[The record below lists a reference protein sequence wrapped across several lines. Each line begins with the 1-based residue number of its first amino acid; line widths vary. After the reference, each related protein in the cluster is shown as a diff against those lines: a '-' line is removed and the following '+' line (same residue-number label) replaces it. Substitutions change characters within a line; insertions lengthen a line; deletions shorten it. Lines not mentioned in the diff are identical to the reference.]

1 MKFKERMHVVGHK
14 LAAMKAA
21 GVKKITLY
29 YTREVNG
36 KKVPNY
42 KRIAITAALIGAAGY
57 GAYKLYK
64 HKKHGHV
71 IKKVDTPN

>member
-1 MKFKERMHVVGHK
+1 MKLKQRMHVVGQK
-14 LAAMKAA
+14 LKAMKAA
-21 GVKKITLY
+21 GVKKIVLY

-42 KRIAITAALIGAAGY
+42 KRIAITAALVAAAGY
-57 GAYKLYK
+57 GVYRLVK

-71 IKKVDTPN
+71 LVKNE

>member
-1 MKFKERMHVVGHK
+1 MKIKERMHVVGRK

-42 KRIAITAALIGAAGY
+42 KRIAITAALIAAAGY

-71 IKKVDTPN
+71 IAKA